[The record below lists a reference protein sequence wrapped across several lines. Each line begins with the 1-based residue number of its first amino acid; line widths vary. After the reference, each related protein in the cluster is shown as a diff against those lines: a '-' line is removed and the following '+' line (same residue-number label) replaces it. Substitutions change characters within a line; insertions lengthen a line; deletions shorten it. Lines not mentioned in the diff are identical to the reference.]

1 MENSTTII
9 QIGLKRNWLKQLLKC
24 EWVITSFFL
33 VFMRFS
39 KFLPK
44 PSAQSNVN
52 LLSLYDNEK
61 SVSGFE
67 REAVALSRSACE
79 GSGSKDNN
87 EWINFLTRRV
97 VLN

>member
-1 MENSTTII
+1 
-9 QIGLKRNWLKQLLKC
+9 
-24 EWVITSFFL
+24 
-33 VFMRFS
+33 MRFS

-44 PSAQSNVN
+44 PSAQRNVN

-67 REAVALSRSACE
+67 REAVALSHSACE

>member
-1 MENSTTII
+1 M
-9 QIGLKRNWLKQLLKC
+9 C
-24 EWVITSFFL
+24 
-33 VFMRFS
+33 FS

-44 PSAQSNVN
+44 PSAQRNVN

-67 REAVALSRSACE
+67 RAVALSRSACE